1 MNTRSLSNRI
11 MGAML
16 YSTPTKKL
24 WTWLATY
31 DKFCMSVMGNNFTED
46 CPQCHCETADVLEYD
61 GDEDA
66 YRMKCDE
73 CGLVYCA
80 DNDEGVW
87 K

>member
-1 MNTRSLSNRI
+1 
-11 MGAML
+11 
-16 YSTPTKKL
+16 
-24 WTWLATY
+24 
-31 DKFCMSVMGNNFTED
+31 MSVMGNNFTED

-73 CGLVYCA
+73 CGLVYWA